1 VPSCQRQARKNSLL
15 TLNPQAVWSEATIL
29 IGAAV
34 VTTALPFF
42 RYLSRKNQTI
52 SGHSYILKSTG
63 EADLRVEPVA

>member
-52 SGHSYILKSTG
+52 SGHGDMKSTG
-63 EADLRVEPVA
+63 EAESRAEPVA